1 MVHLHSP
8 IGVASES
15 HCPIG
20 VRVGVRVPSA
30 GDGLVKIVA
39 TTLGIVGSHQ
49 RAVEDGLL
57 T

>member
-15 HCPIG
+15 HCPIS

-49 RAVEDGLL
+49 RAVEDCRL

>member
-15 HCPIG
+15 HCPIS

-30 GDGLVKIVA
+30 GDGLVQIVA